1 MCGIA
6 GIIDYSRNNLNR
18 KIVHDMC
25 NNMDF
30 RGPDYFD
37 IAEFE
42 KAIIG
47 HRRLSIIDLTKTGN
61 QPMFSYDKK
70 YSIIFNG
77 EIYNYKDLKI
87 LSSEGY
93 KFQTN
98 SDTEVLLNGYKKWG
112 MKLPDH
118 CIGMWAFAIWDIE
131 KEELFASRD
140 RFGEKPFYYS
150 IDGTRFSFASTLSG
164 LKPSLMNTKISIE
177 AVSSLL
183 AYEYIPHDECIY
195 DNVQKLEPGYNLIF
209 KKMI

>member
-1 MCGIA
+1 MICAITWT
-6 GIIDYSRNNLNR
+6 
-18 KIVHDMC
+18 
-25 NNMDF
+25 F

-42 KAIIG
+42 KAIFG
-47 HRRLSIIDLTKTGN
+47 HRRLSIIDLSITGN
-61 QPMFSYDKK
+61 QPMFSYDKNILLFLMAR
-70 YSIIFNG
+70 YIITT
-77 EIYNYKDLKI
+77 DLKKI

-177 AVSSLL
+177 AVSV
-183 AYEYIPHDECIY
+183 Y
-195 DNVQKLEPGYNLIF
+195 
-209 KKMI
+209 